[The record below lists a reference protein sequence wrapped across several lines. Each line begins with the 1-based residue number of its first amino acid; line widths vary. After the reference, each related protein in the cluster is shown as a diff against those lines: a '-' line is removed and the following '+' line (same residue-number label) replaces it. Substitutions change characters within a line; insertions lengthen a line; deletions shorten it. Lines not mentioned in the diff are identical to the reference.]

1 MTEMQ
6 LSIEYW
12 KEKSKEQFK
21 DANQKIDTNELEI
34 NLPEIEDIG

>member
-12 KEKSKEQFK
+12 KEKSKEQLK
-21 DANQKIDTNELEI
+21 DANQKIDTNEL
-34 NLPEIEDIG
+34 